1 MENNFLPSESTIFEP
16 RKDIRKNYFE
26 SEIFFDEIQPEKE
39 NKINKEKDSNNLLKE
54 LEDILQCC
62 ICYNYL
68 ENPVND
74 PSCCMHYA
82 CKSCLDQYF
91 KQKRTLMV
99 PCPLCRKYIKKKNLI
114 RIPIFD
120 SIKEILKD
128 AKNSKNII
136 QEKEKID
143 ENCKAHPKNAIFSL
157 CLDCKIKMCP
167 ICKEEEKKHENHH
180 VVNYARYV
188 ELFNFFHENFQE
200 IKSTISDKEYKIKE
214 FNELLGKLEQQKNA
228 YLNFLEDISHQIKKI
243 YTNNQEKINK
253 EIGKSMETIAKL
265 RNFMINIKSQ
275 VSSQF
280 KASYNDL
287 ENIDEIKSK
296 IKERTE
302 QLKTSLDEMKKN
314 DLNIIKNSIKNLN
327 GIKKEKHLLS
337 IDKKLLLESEN
348 IYTHLDKFKNI
359 SFGVEISKKDNKL
372 VTMYLDIKKIIN
384 NIQNDSSY
392 MAFIELNNKIIYLE
406 PFEISKDLYSYEF
419 NLPIVELF
427 TEKEEKKEV
436 KLTILSLNLE

>member
-16 RKDIRKNYFE
+16 RKDIRKNYFQ

-39 NKINKEKDSNNLLKE
+39 NQINKEKDSNNLLKE

-136 QEKEKID
+136 QENEKID
-143 ENCKAHPKNAIFSL
+143 ENCKVHPKNTIFSL
-157 CLDCKIKMCP
+157 CLDCKVKMCP
-167 ICKEEEKKHENHH
+167 ACKEEEKKHDNHH
-180 VVNYARYV
+180 VINYARYV
-188 ELFNFFHENFQE
+188 GLFNFFHDNFQE
-200 IKSTISDKEYKIKE
+200 IKSTISDKENKIKE
-214 FNELLGKLEQQKNA
+214 FNELLGKMEQQKNA

-243 YTNNQEKINK
+243 YMNNQEKINK

-265 RNFMINIKSQ
+265 RNFMLNIKSQ
-275 VSSQF
+275 VSSQI

-296 IKERTE
+296 IKERIE
-302 QLKTSLDEMKKN
+302 LLKTSLDEMKKN

-337 IDKKLLLESEN
+337 IEKKLLLESEN
-348 IYTHLDKFKNI
+348 IYTHLDKFKNFA
-359 SFGVEISKKDNKL
+359 FGVEISKKDNNL
-372 VTMYLDIKKIIN
+372 VTIYLDIKKIIN
-384 NIQNDSSY
+384 NIPNDSSY
-392 MAFIELNNKIIYLE
+392 MAFIELDNKIIYLE

>member
-1 MENNFLPSESTIFEP
+1 MEDNFLPSESTIFEP
-16 RKDIRKNYFE
+16 RKDIRKNYFQ

-39 NKINKEKDSNNLLKE
+39 NKPNKEKDSNDLLKE
-54 LEDILQCC
+54 LEDILLCC

-68 ENPVND
+68 DNPVND

-120 SIKEILKD
+120 SIKEILKE

-136 QEKEKID
+136 QEKGKID
-143 ENCKAHPKNAIFSL
+143 ENCKDHPKNVIFSI
-157 CLDCKIKMCP
+157 CLDCKVKMCP
-167 ICKEEEKKHENHH
+167 VCKEEEKKHENHH
-180 VVNYARYV
+180 VINYARYV

-200 IKSTISDKEYKIKE
+200 IKSTISEKEHKIKE
-214 FNELLGKLEQQKNA
+214 YNELLGKLEQQKNA

-243 YTNNQEKINK
+243 YTDNQEKINK
-253 EIGKSMETIAKL
+253 EIGKSMKTIAEL
-265 RNFMINIKSQ
+265 RNFMLNVKSH

-287 ENIDEIKSK
+287 QNIDEIKSK
-296 IKERTE
+296 IKERTD
-302 QLKTSLDEMKKN
+302 QLKTNLNEMKKN
-314 DLNIIKNSIKNLN
+314 ELNVSKNSIKNLN

-337 IDKKLLLESEN
+337 IEKKLLLESEN
-348 IYTHLDKFKNI
+348 IYTHLDKFKNFA
-359 SFGVEISKKDNKL
+359 FGVEINKKDNKL

-384 NIQNDSSY
+384 NIPNDSSY

-419 NLPIVELF
+419 NLPIDELF
-427 TEKEEKKEV
+427 TEKEVKKDV
-436 KLTILSLNLE
+436 NLTILSLNLE